1 MNSNDTQDGV
11 VEDVDLEWF
20 EELLKDC
27 ILMCM
32 LIFCNTLCV
41 CTKRLDNGPQLFKIC
56 IFSLANTSL
65 FLFFSLSFKFS
76 SFMF

>member
-41 CTKRLDNGPQLFKIC
+41 CIRERMHMEQL
-56 IFSLANTSL
+56 T
-65 FLFFSLSFKFS
+65 
-76 SFMF
+76 